1 MNITYI
7 KKCKPKNMVEL
18 LSLSALKLLKPV
30 AKFLWDFKAFGLT
43 ILSSRTFGLTSSKS
57 SIFKRASWVL
67 LGAPVVKCRQRLL
80 CPQGPYLVRFIYF
93 GNWSGFCK
101 WKQSQALTQGN
112 SLFSVNDLHSWT
124 HSSSLLGSLIN

>member
-67 LGAPVVKCRQRLL
+67 LGAPVVKCIQRLL
-80 CPQGPYLVRFIYF
+80 CPQSPCLVRFIYF
-93 GNWSGFCK
+93 GNCSGF
-101 WKQSQALTQGN
+101 LNGN
-112 SLFSVNDLHSWT
+112 SPRRLRKATRCFRWMTYILEPTLLHC
-124 HSSSLLGSLIN
+124 